1 MPAEPQ
7 PAWTFPQKLA
17 LTTAAVVLLA
27 LLWLL
32 RDVAV
37 LVFGGIVLA
46 MVLRGIGGRL
56 ERHFKLSPQRSGVL
70 AALLVLAL
78 LAAVF
83 AIAGGALTEQFTRLR
98 QELPQAL
105 AALNRWLG
113 SHPLGQQLQD
123 VMRNAMSSESTGTW
137 LATATTTTL
146 GAVGSVVLM
155 VIVSVYLATD
165 VQGYRRGALRLVP
178 PAQRRRMAQALDASG
193 QALSCWLLG
202 QGISMLF
209 LGLATALGLALLG
222 APLALALGLITGL
235 LTFVPFFGAIVAG
248 VLAVLLAFIDGPRAA
263 LHVALLFFAVQQ
275 VEEYLLQPFV
285 QRWAVR
291 LPPVLTLLS
300 TIIFGVLFG
309 PVGVV
314 FGTPLMVV
322 ARVFVTK
329 FYIEDVLG
337 DREWQDKRGHEA
349 AEKGEHA

>member
-1 MPAEPQ
+1 M
-7 PAWTFPQKLA
+7 
-17 LTTAAVVLLA
+17 AVVLLLA

-32 RDVAV
+32 RDVVV

-46 MVLRGIGGRL
+46 AVLRGIARRL
-56 ERHFKLSPQRSGVL
+56 ERRFRLSPQRSGLL

-83 AIAGGALTEQFTRLR
+83 AIAGGALADQLSRLR

-105 AALNRWLG
+105 TLLDRWLS
-113 SHPLGQQLQD
+113 SHALGQQLIE
-123 VMRNAMSSESTGTW
+123 VVRSAMSSDSTGTW

-155 VIVSVYLATD
+155 AIVSVYFATD

-178 PAQRRRMAQALDASG
+178 PACRQRAVRALDASG
-193 QALSCWLLG
+193 QALGCWLLG
-202 QGISMLF
+202 QGLSMLF
-209 LGLATALGLALLG
+209 LGVTTAVGLALLG

-248 VLAVLLAFIDGPRAA
+248 VLSVLLAFIEGPRAA
-263 LHVALLFFAVQQ
+263 LHVALLFFALQQ

-300 TIIFGVLFG
+300 TLIFGVLFG

-314 FGTPLMVV
+314 FGTPMMVV

-329 FYIEDVLG
+329 LYVEDVLG
-337 DREWQDKRGHEA
+337 DREPQAEPQRQPA
-349 AEKGEHA
+349 AEGERA